1 MGISRYNY
9 CKTHRIYI
17 CMVYL
22 PIFTSKSSR
31 NVGKYN
37 SWILWG
43 IHDCLNDFR
52 FGFLIELYLVQYCTT
67 LEPWSKKNKQTVF
80 LDNNIWRFGGWFWVV
95 NGVRWFRF
103 QLLRCSNN
111 FMPNPF
117 DSITC
122 THNDLFKEM
131 QNSMTLPETNI
142 VPENGDFQ

>member
-1 MGISRYNY
+1 MTPIHHRHRHHWGPQPQPATREKSLPVPKGTMPHLGSFKGSAWLEKGHGMNKNHLKKMGISRYNY

-67 LEPWSKKNKQTVF
+67 LEP
-80 LDNNIWRFGGWFWVV
+80 
-95 NGVRWFRF
+95 
-103 QLLRCSNN
+103 
-111 FMPNPF
+111 
-117 DSITC
+117 
-122 THNDLFKEM
+122 
-131 QNSMTLPETNI
+131 
-142 VPENGDFQ
+142 